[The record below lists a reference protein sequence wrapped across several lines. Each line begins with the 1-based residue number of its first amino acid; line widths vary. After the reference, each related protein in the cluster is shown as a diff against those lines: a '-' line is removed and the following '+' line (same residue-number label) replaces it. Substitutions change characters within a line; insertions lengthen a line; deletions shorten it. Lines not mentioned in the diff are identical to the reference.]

1 MKDTD
6 TPPVQHIGEFVLT
19 KNGNLDFGEIPSEIA
34 KVIRRQEVKIRL
46 RIGVEIDNATGNYGE
61 KHIERPERM
70 EALKKC
76 GFINARDFIEDVC
89 GNYNAIYQ
97 GEKGS
102 LILVKTNAKK
112 NHIAIVKLIPSEIG
126 DFYDVQTGYP
136 SRKSGKNKKPLLWEC
151 QSERS

>member
-34 KVIRRQEVKIRL
+34 KVIRRQEGKIRL
-46 RIGVEIDNATGNYGE
+46 RIGVEIDNETGNYGE

-76 GFINARDFIEDVC
+76 GFI
-89 GNYNAIYQ
+89 NAIYQ